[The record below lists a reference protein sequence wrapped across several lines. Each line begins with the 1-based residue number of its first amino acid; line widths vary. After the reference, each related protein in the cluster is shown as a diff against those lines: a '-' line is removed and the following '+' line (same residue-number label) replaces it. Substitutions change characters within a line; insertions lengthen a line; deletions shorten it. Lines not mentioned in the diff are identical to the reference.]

1 MLIGDSM
8 NMVDEIRYVLDN
20 NANLSPEFRND
31 LFELIL
37 IFNSRFPG
45 VPLDDLKKHLEKLQV
60 KRINKFLNCN
70 VSMFDNKESILY
82 LNSSKIDNGYD
93 VKHVLMY
100 ELLNMISSNDHQTGF
115 IRDGKFIAL
124 NVGYTEIL
132 ANFLVGNEGDMLLYP
147 DEAIATN
154 LISTMLGVN
163 VLATAYFTH
172 NTDLLIDSLNKV
184 GV

>member
-8 NMVDEIRYVLDN
+8 NTVDEIRSILDN
-20 NANLSPEFRND
+20 NVNLSKEFKD
-31 LFELIL
+31 DIFELVL
-37 IFNSRFPG
+37 LFNQRFPG
-45 VPLDDLKKHLEKLQV
+45 VPLDDLKNHLAKLQV
-60 KRINKFLNCN
+60 KKMNKFLNCD
-70 VSMFDNKESILY
+70 VSRFDNKESILY
-82 LNSSKIDNGYD
+82 LNASKLDLGYD

-100 ELLNMISSNDHQTGF
+100 ELLNMISSNDHQVGF
-115 IRDGKFIAL
+115 IRDGKFEAL

-132 ANFLVGNEGDMLLYP
+132 ANFLVGNDGEELLYP

-154 LISTMLGVN
+154 LLSVMIGVD